1 MKNQLTAIQ
10 KEYLQASWNNGV
22 HPLIAGGKAKNRFQ
36 KAEKALAEECP
47 EFVGKN
53 AIEIAKILGVKPWE
67 A

>member
-10 KEYLQASWNNGV
+10 KEYLQAAWNNGL
-22 HPLIAGGKAKNRFQ
+22 HPLIAGGKAKKRFL

-53 AIEIAKILGVKPWE
+53 VFEISWALGVKLGE